1 MLKLA
6 SYLLCIAVAS
16 HLALVALP
24 SEAYRS
30 TKYATGQHH
39 ASSSQCSSVAIKRPS
54 AFVSASNTV
63 TLSSAII
70 SRNVADTTASVC
82 SV

>member
-1 MLKLA
+1 MLGYA
-6 SYLLCIAVAS
+6 GHLLYIAVAT

-39 ASSSQCSSVAIKRPS
+39 ANSSQCSNVAIKRPS
-54 AFVSASNTV
+54 AFVNASNTV

-82 SV
+82 DV